1 MNDENRQEMAAL
13 LAAQQSRVT
22 QIQEALLDWHEVTKR
37 LGYVALFEQFAA
49 TAAQRDVQHRLARDE
64 AVQIKAQG
72 FGALR
77 LAQADGGAG
86 VSLPEL
92 FFVVRDLARADPN
105 IAHIFRNHFFAVEQ
119 HLAAP
124 DTAFARRLLPQVA
137 QGKTLGVAFNE
148 LTGEPAGAVGRTPG
162 TQLEKDDT
170 QSGWRIS
177 GTKVYSTGNL
187 YADYLLASVS
197 DPDSGTVKQFFVATD
212 APGVRLDDDWH
223 GFGQKLTG
231 SGTTVFDRVHV
242 APEDLFD
249 TPPRPTVDTPWGPRV
264 LFGFTFHQV
273 YLTVIITGVVDRILA
288 DALAL
293 VGKRQRNYYHG
304 LADLPALEP
313 EIQSTIGRIAAWR
326 NAALASTD
334 RAIHAL
340 DRAWQHRN
348 DTNAYETSR
357 LSTLAASEAKVV
369 VDETAATLASL
380 LIDVASGSGVS
391 TQAALDRHWRNIKVI
406 ASHNPRIYKERVL
419 GDHYLNGTDLPTGAF
434 F

>member
-1 MNDENRQEMAAL
+1 
-13 LAAQQSRVT
+13 
-22 QIQEALLDWHEVTKR
+22 
-37 LGYVALFEQFAA
+37 
-49 TAAQRDVQHRLARDE
+49 
-64 AVQIKAQG
+64 
-72 FGALR
+72 
-77 LAQADGGAG
+77 
-86 VSLPEL
+86 
-92 FFVVRDLARADPN
+92 DPN

-119 HLAAP
+119 HLASP

-249 TPPRPTVDTPWGPRV
+249 TAPRPTVDTPWGPRV

-273 YLTVIITGVVDRILA
+273 YLTTIITGVIDRILA

-313 EIQSTIGRIAAWR
+313 EIQSTIGRLAAWR
-326 NAALASTD
+326 SAALASTD

-340 DRAWQHRN
+340 NRAWQHRN

-391 TQAALDRHWRNIKVI
+391 THTALDRHWRNIKVI